1 MKKYGLP
8 KAMMLTMAS
17 LLMTGAFQAHAQDG
31 YQDRMIPAGGERMN
45 AMVGLWYGPYNS
57 FSFEYDLIAQF
68 FKSKEWMGNITGPYI
83 SEEIGIRSNRIG
95 IGFVTGMRAKER
107 GTFAA
112 AMTLFGQNQWD
123 EFSKTEIG
131 AEARLSLFLIGMKL
145 GLIEDWKKLYWQVG
159 FSY

>member
-1 MKKYGLP
+1 
-8 KAMMLTMAS
+8 MAA
-17 LLMTGAFQAHAQDG
+17 LLAAGAQDADAQDG
-31 YQDRMIPAGGERMN
+31 SQDRANQAGGERMN

-68 FKSKEWMGNITGPYI
+68 FKSKGWMGNITGPYI
-83 SEEIGIRSNRIG
+83 SDEIGIRSNRFG
-95 IGFVTGMRAKER
+95 IGFATGMRGKER

-112 AMTLFGQNQWD
+112 AMTLFEQNRWD
-123 EFSKTEIG
+123 EFLKTEIG
-131 AEARLSLFLIGMKL
+131 AEARLSLFLVGMKL